1 MDPSK
6 KGWLSLLLA
15 KSQIDESQKL
25 SVPKVMQLYKY
36 LQPTGLIYGYS
47 VNVPEVDAQDEFSD
61 LEKAKIIYTQGLRKV
76 YDLFDQNKLGFA
88 ESVIKF
94 FEGVYPESISE
105 KTKASNDL
113 HYHLEHCIED
123 RLEIS
128 STSYKTAWATFFQNS
143 FLYIDIML
151 YSLFLRQAQI
161 QSVKT
166 IKDTIA
172 KYVLSV
178 VGLSAMAD
186 GELSQE
192 EQRLYDYFSLSAGT
206 SEEHKRL
213 FEKIKSG
220 EFNIDSYNF
229 EDLSPYWLL
238 KKYLLEVSMLTAYSD
253 KVYTDDEKSFVRT
266 LGKKMNIDK
275 EEIEMSEVAVQSF
288 VLNYSDKVFYFKDK
302 GAIQLMSG
310 RIGKSM
316 SKVINRNKSR
326 LANEVRQSKEL
337 IHLLNESRTR
347 DLTKDEK
354 AKVRE
359 QIVDILKCLPLFVI
373 VALPGTFLTLPILIK
388 ILPDSV
394 FPSSFQQERLLN

>member
-25 SVPKVMQLYKY
+25 SVPRVMQLYKY

-105 KTKASNDL
+105 KTKASNDI

-192 EQRLYDYFSLSAGT
+192 EKRLYEYFSLSAGK
-206 SEEHKRL
+206 SEDHKRL

-266 LGKKMNIDK
+266 LGKKMNIDE

-302 GAIQLMSG
+302 GVIQLMSG